1 MDQNRHHLIVHKR
14 VQRIAD
20 DHNCTVAEV
29 NAALDQHPI
38 EVDRDRYLK
47 RALAMQ
53 LLMLD
58 QLENAF
64 HSKAVEDR
72 DTAAGML
79 LVKVCERKATLL
91 GLNPPLGHAVAV
103 IQPEPADTPTSTERI
118 RAAIDR
124 IQGKRL
130 PKPEPP
136 DDPEPPQ
143 PH

>member
-1 MDQNRHHLIVHKR
+1 MDHDELVNKQVA
-14 VQRIAD
+14 RIAR
-20 DHNCTVAEV
+20 DHGCTVAEV
-29 NAALDQHPI
+29 NAALDRHLI
-38 EVDRDRYLK
+38 ELDRDRYLK

-53 LLMLD
+53 LLVLD

-79 LVKVCERKATLL
+79 LVKISERKATLL

-103 IQPEPADTPTSTERI
+103 IQHDPPAAQTSTERL
-118 RAAIDR
+118 REAIDR
-124 IQGKRL
+124 IQGRH
-130 PKPEPP
+130 PKVDEPDDREPP
-136 DDPEPPQ
+136 M